1 MPLPS
6 VTFRSELPPVV
17 RKELDQLD
25 GEITAYLLQEHD
37 DDGRHTVI
45 TATAVTVTGPLT
57 VTGPVTIN
65 GVPLVALRL
74 AQLEAEVAALRQD
87 VARLRG
93 E

>member
-1 MPLPS
+1 
-6 VTFRSELPPVV
+6 V

-45 TATAVTVTGPLT
+45 TATAITVTGPLT

-65 GVPLVALRL
+65 GEPLVAARVRDDVEARLAELSDEVEALRL
-74 AQLEAEVAALRQD
+74 V
-87 VARLRG
+87 VARLSQRG

>member
-45 TATAVTVTGPLT
+45 TATAITVTGPLT

-65 GVPLVALRL
+65 GEPLVARL
-74 AQLEAEVAALRQD
+74 AELEADVAALRQD